1 MRFLKIIQ
9 QCIIA
14 THNKFMKDKTNS
26 MLPFNSI
33 YYQYLINNNKEAIIK
48 ISVPSSQVM
57 MTMNV
62 GQSCHLR
69 MSMTNSNGL
78 VENVGQIIEIRMLNI
93 KRRMMIRYI

>member
-14 THNKFMKDKTNS
+14 THNKFMKDKTNN

-33 YYQYLINNNKEAIIK
+33 YYQYLLNNNKEAIIK
-48 ISVPSSQVM
+48 ISVPSSQVT

-62 GQSCHLR
+62 GQSCHLM
-69 MSMTNSNGL
+69 MSMTNNGL
-78 VENVGQIIEIRMLNI
+78 VENVGQIIEIRIFNI
-93 KRRMMIRYI
+93 KRRMIIRYI